1 MGETEA
7 SLNGARSPKK
17 TIGRVQAVSSYR
29 YLSHT
34 VDLQA
39 GSLQGAL
46 SLRSFLVLCV
56 PHASFGV
63 VVVKEVP
70 QTQSLYLQ
78 TVLQYPA
85 GGEEGGRDTG
95 LKLGSFHNAG
105 LQGRQH
111 LLHLTTAAV
120 LGFWPKY

>member
-1 MGETEA
+1 MRQSDHSGLSAQTARLQSSESVSSYKQVYRADGETEA

-46 SLRSFLVLCV
+46 SLRSFLVLRI

-70 QTQSLYLQ
+70 QT
-78 TVLQYPA
+78 
-85 GGEEGGRDTG
+85 
-95 LKLGSFHNAG
+95 
-105 LQGRQH
+105 
-111 LLHLTTAAV
+111 
-120 LGFWPKY
+120 